1 MKNTP
6 FKMKGFSGFGN
17 SPLKDTDPHTGEN
30 PSGHTHDTVYSP
42 PSPKASMMGS
52 HVYHEKGYT
61 DKKKKKKRGS
71 GWWRKTGRKTLK
83 IIDAILPGGNESI
96 WSGNIKIGCG
106 PRGCK

>member
-6 FKMKGFSGFGN
+6 FKMNGFSGFGN
-17 SPLKDTDPHTGEN
+17 SPLKDTNPHT
-30 PSGHTHDTVYSP
+30 SGHTHESP
-42 PSPKASMMGS
+42 ETPKASMMGS

-83 IIDAILPGGNESI
+83 IIDKILPGGKESI
-96 WSGNIKIGCG
+96 WKGNIKIGCG

>member
-17 SPLKDTDPHTGEN
+17 SPLRDTDPPGSRET
-30 PSGHTHDTVYSP
+30 
-42 PSPKASMMGS
+42 PKASMMGS
-52 HVYHEKGYT
+52 HVYREKGYT
-61 DKKKKKKRGS
+61 DKTSKKRGS

-83 IIDAILPGGNESI
+83 IIDRILPGGNESI
-96 WSGNIKIGCG
+96 WSGNVKIGCG